1 MNAYLIVA
9 GGAAVGGMLRHSV
22 NVMSAR
28 LLGTG
33 FPYGTMTVNTV
44 GSFIMGL
51 LAAYFAL
58 KGEVSQSWRLFMM
71 TGVLGGFTTFSAF
84 SLDTALLYEQGRLV
98 GALGYSC
105 GSVVISIAALF
116 AGLAIMRSFL

>member
-9 GGAAVGGMLRHSV
+9 GGAAVGGMLRQSV
-22 NVMSAR
+22 NVMIAR
-28 LLGTG
+28 LLGTR

-58 KGEVSQSWRLFMM
+58 KGVVSQSWRLFMM